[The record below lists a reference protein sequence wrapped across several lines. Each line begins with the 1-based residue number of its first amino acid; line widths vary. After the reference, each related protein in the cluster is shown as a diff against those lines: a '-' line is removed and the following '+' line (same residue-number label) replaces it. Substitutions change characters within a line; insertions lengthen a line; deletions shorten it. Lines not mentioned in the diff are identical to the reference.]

1 MSLYGALFSGVS
13 GLKSQSSSM
22 GAIADNVTNVNTI
35 GYKRTEVQ
43 FQTLITKQVSL
54 TKYSAGGVQS
64 KPLAGID
71 VQGLLQ
77 ATSSATDIA
86 LSGQGMFIVNES
98 ANPSSGDIFA
108 YSRAGSFRVDEAGNL
123 QNTSG
128 WYLQGWPLQT
138 WDNSTQAV
146 VKTVGTDVYMK
157 AYKNESG
164 DTVYVNDNIVDSTNL
179 RPLNLNTIGGTA
191 TATTTISMGA
201 NLPSSDETGAS
212 HKTDILIYDS
222 LGNSHNINH
231 TWVKRASNAWDYYA
245 IPPKG
250 SERILIEDQTTAR
263 NNYYAA
269 GRLDFETIPDS
280 GSAMTATING
290 STYTVLFTTSDNST
304 VDEETLSLASQPE
317 DGETIQIVT
326 SSGTTTFEFN
336 NGSPNSMT
344 IGAVPTDGETITL
357 TIGGTPYTYEFDVSG
372 NGVSGTN
379 RDVNGAAV
387 TAIASNLAALI
398 GNDMVTVTGGGANTD
413 FANSALGVITFTN
426 TPGGTKIV
434 FADGT
439 GGDVTTTEFTSGR
452 VPVTI
457 GPNTN
462 STAANLASAIN
473 TQLTTDLGTA
483 AQQWATVT
491 GTTISIKQTLGNTT
505 AEVITLADSSDS
517 GSAVGTGDGVITA
530 GGAGAPNTSLN
541 IDITGRSLSQIMDEV
556 SNRLQAAM
564 HYEYGGTPKS
574 PPDAWATR
582 LAGESSVYF
591 IQGSAADSISIDASG
606 LLTNGVASVMQK
618 TSFSVDS
625 LDASVAWTTAS
636 AYAVT
641 FNGDGTPDT
650 FFGSDESTASN
661 PRAQYQI
668 AWANGADDMD
678 GSTTPA
684 LSVGLGNYNTSDGL
698 TQFAGSYQINYIS
711 QNGASFGNYAGI
723 SIGADGVVT
732 ALFDNGVTKPV
743 FMVPVATMVNPNGM
757 EGMSGNVWI
766 ETDQSGQPTV
776 REAGNGGAGQVA
788 SASLEAS
795 TVDLGEEFTSM
806 ITTQRAYSA
815 ATKIIT
821 TADEMLDE
829 LMRVKR

>member
-13 GLKSQSSSM
+13 GLQSQSSSM
-22 GAIADNVTNVNTI
+22 GAIADNVTNVNTV

-54 TKYSAGGVQS
+54 TKYAAGGVQS

-86 LSGQGMFIVNES
+86 LSGQGMFIVNEAS
-98 ANPSSGDIFA
+98 TPSTGDIFA
-108 YSRAGSFRVDEAGNL
+108 YSRAGSFRVDEAGYL

-128 WYLQGWPLQT
+128 WYLQGWPIQT

-146 VKTVGTDVYMK
+146 VKTIGSDVYMK
-157 AYKNESG
+157 AYKNDAG
-164 DTVYVNDNIVDSTNL
+164 DTVYINDNIVDNTNL
-179 RPLNLNTIGGTA
+179 KPLNLNTIGGTA

-201 NLPSSDETGAS
+201 NLPSSDEPGDS

-231 TWVKRASNAWDYYA
+231 TWVKRASNAWDYTA

-250 SERILIEDQTTAR
+250 SERLLIEDQTSAR
-263 NNYYAA
+263 NNYYSA
-269 GRLDFETIPDS
+269 GRLDFDTIPDS
-280 GSAMTATING
+280 GTSMTVSINS
-290 STYTVLFTTSDNST
+290 STYTVLFTTSDTST
-304 VDEETLSLASQPE
+304 VDDETLALASQPE
-317 DGETIQIVT
+317 DGETIVVT
-326 SSGTTTFEFN
+326 ANGTATTFEFN

-344 IGAVPTDGETITL
+344 VGSVPTDGETITL
-357 TIGGTPYTYEFDVSG
+357 TIGGTPYTYEFDPSG
-372 NGVSGTN
+372 DGVSAGN
-379 RDVNGAAV
+379 RDVNGGTV
-387 TAIASNLAALI
+387 TAIGNNLAALI
-398 GNDMVTVTGGGANTD
+398 GTDVVTVVGAGVTTD
-413 FANSALGVITFTN
+413 YANSAAGVISFTN
-426 TPGGTKIV
+426 IPGATKVV
-434 FADGT
+434 FSDGT

-452 VPVTI
+452 TPVTI

-462 STAANLASAIN
+462 STTANLASAIN

-483 AQQWATVT
+483 GQQWATVN
-491 GTTISIKQTLGNTT
+491 GTTISIKQTLYNTT
-505 AEVITLADSSDS
+505 AEVISLANSVDS
-517 GSAVGTGDGVITA
+517 GGGAGVVTA

-556 SNRLQAAM
+556 ADRLQGAM

-591 IQGSAADSISIDASG
+591 IQGSAANAITVDASN
-606 LLTNGVASVMQK
+606 LTTNGVSSVMQN

-625 LDASVAWTTAS
+625 LDASVAWTTATN
-636 AYAVT
+636 YAVE
-641 FNGDGTPDT
+641 FNGDGTPDK
-650 FFGSDESTASN
+650 FFGADEATAAD
-661 PRAQYQI
+661 PRAQYQV

-723 SIGADGVVT
+723 SIGEDGVVT

-743 FMVPVATMVNPNGM
+743 FMVPVATLVNPNGM
-757 EGMSGNVWI
+757 ESMSGNVWI

-776 REAGNGGAGQVA
+776 REAGDGGAGQVA

-815 ATKIIT
+815 STKIIT
-821 TADEMLDE
+821 TADEMLEE